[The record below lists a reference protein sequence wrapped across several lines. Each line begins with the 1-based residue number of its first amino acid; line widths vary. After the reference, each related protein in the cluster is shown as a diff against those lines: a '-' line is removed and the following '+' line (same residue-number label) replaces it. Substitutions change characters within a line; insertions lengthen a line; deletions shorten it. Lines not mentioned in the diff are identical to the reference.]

1 MGISQLLTTY
11 YEELSYTEKQVAH
24 YIMEHIDEAAHVN
37 IIELAN
43 KSLCSKST
51 ILRLCKKLKFKGYT
65 EMQAFLKF
73 HQLTEE
79 QEAHQLPYESV
90 IQERMESLI
99 KHYNDQDWRLFYQTL
114 HQADKVYI
122 MSTGMREYHLALE
135 LQRLLLQSNKFVQ
148 HIMGHVS
155 HSVFQSMIESINS
168 TDLLIVISHSG
179 EGATLHDMML
189 VPLLHEYPLMSIT
202 SSYDNW
208 LARHSHYSLVTGNDL
223 QSGLPFKSNVLPF
236 LAIELLISGYCQY
249 RQEYERER

>member
-90 IQERMESLI
+90 IQERMES
-99 KHYNDQDWRLFYQTL
+99 
-114 HQADKVYI
+114 
-122 MSTGMREYHLALE
+122 
-135 LQRLLLQSNKFVQ
+135 
-148 HIMGHVS
+148 
-155 HSVFQSMIESINS
+155 SMIRIGDSSIKLCIKLIRS
-168 TDLLIVISHSG
+168 TL
-179 EGATLHDMML
+179 
-189 VPLLHEYPLMSIT
+189 
-202 SSYDNW
+202 
-208 LARHSHYSLVTGNDL
+208 
-223 QSGLPFKSNVLPF
+223 
-236 LAIELLISGYCQY
+236 
-249 RQEYERER
+249 